1 MIIATAGHIDH
12 GKTLL
17 VKALTGVDT
26 DRLPEEKQRGVSIDL
41 GFAYDNLAEGT
52 RVGFIDVPGHE
63 RFVRNML
70 AGVTGIDF
78 ALLVVAADDGP
89 MPQTEEHLAIL
100 DLLGVQ
106 AGAVALTKIDRVPP
120 ERVAEVRRQIDAM
133 LSETALAGIPVFPV
147 SALTQ
152 EGVPALRQHL
162 AEAAAALAERSRLG
176 QFRLAVDRCFTL
188 AGAGVV
194 VTGTV
199 FSGHV
204 AVGDRLTLSPQGLA
218 VRVRAIHAQN
228 QQAQGGAAGE
238 RCAVNI
244 TGSGLSKELVH
255 RGDWLVAPAAHAPTR
270 LVDAR
275 IRLLASE
282 ERPLMHWSSVHVHL
296 GAADVTGRV
305 AVLEGPS
312 IAPGR
317 TGLVQLVLDRPI
329 GAVRGDRLIL
339 RDQSAQRTI
348 GGGAVIDPFPPR
360 QGRRTPQ
367 RLAMLQALERETDA
381 DRLAAVLDL
390 SPAGVSLNRLALA
403 WNLDNAQ
410 AERLARGADMVR
422 VGKPDDPTGI
432 APAHWQAARK
442 GVLDGLR
449 RWHDARPDQ
458 PGPGEERLRR
468 LLPQRISAD
477 VMAAVV
483 LDLLRDKKVVR
494 DGAGVSLT
502 GHRPALLAADAA
514 LWERVEALLAVD
526 GMRPPRIR
534 EIAEELDVD
543 LRTLEQFFA
552 RVTRMR
558 LVHRVADNRYYLTE
572 TLRRLAHVAETVA
585 RKAPDGM
592 FDARAFRDASGIG
605 RNVAIQVLEFFDDLG
620 LTRREG
626 DARRLHRPAAEVF
639 DRVERVG

>member
-41 GFAYDNLAEGT
+41 GFAYDNLADGT

-100 DLLGVQ
+100 DLLGVK
-106 AGAVALTKIDRVPP
+106 AGAVALTKIDRVPA
-120 ERVAEVRRQIDAM
+120 ERVDEVRRQTEGLVSA
-133 LSETALAGIPVFPV
+133 TGLAGIPVFPV
-147 SALTQ
+147 SAMTR
-152 EGVPALRQHL
+152 EGVPTLREHL
-162 AEAAAALAERSRLG
+162 AEVAAALAERSRAG
-176 QFRLAVDRCFTL
+176 QFRLAIDRCFTL
-188 AGAGVV
+188 TGAGIV

-199 FSGHV
+199 FSGSV
-204 AVGDRLTLSPQGLA
+204 AVGDRLTLSPQGLP

-228 QQAQGGAAGE
+228 QQAQAGAAGE

-255 RGDWLVAPAAHAPTR
+255 RGDWLVAPAVHAPTR
-270 LVDAR
+270 LIDAR
-275 IRLLASE
+275 VRLLASE
-282 ERPLMHWSSVHVHL
+282 GRPLRHWSPVHVHL
-296 GAADVTGRV
+296 GASDITGRV
-305 AVLEGPS
+305 AVLEEAA
-312 IAPGR
+312 IAPGAA
-317 TGLVQLVLDRPI
+317 GLVQLVLDRPVNT
-329 GAVRGDRLIL
+329 VRGDRLIL

-348 GGGAVIDPFPPR
+348 GGGAVIDPFSPR
-360 QGRRTPQ
+360 KGRRTQ
-367 RLAMLQALERETDA
+367 KRLAMLRALEREPAA
-381 DRLAAVLDL
+381 DRLASVLDL
-390 SPAGVSLNRLALA
+390 SAAGVPLSRLALA

-410 AERLARGADMVR
+410 AEALWRGADMVR

-432 APAHWQAARK
+432 APGYWQATRDA
-442 GVLDGLR
+442 VLAALG
-449 RWHDARPDQ
+449 RWHDLRPDQ
-458 PGPGEERLRR
+458 PGPAEERLRR
-468 LLPQRISAD
+468 TLPERVTPD
-477 VMAAVV
+477 VMSAVV
-483 LDLLRDKKVVR
+483 LDLLREKKVVR

-514 LWERVEALLAVD
+514 LWERVSALLDVD
-526 GMRPPRIR
+526 DMRPPRIR

-558 LVHRVADNRYYLTE
+558 MVHRVADNRYYLTE

-585 RKAPDGM
+585 RKSPDGM

-605 RNVAIQVLEFFDDLG
+605 RNVAIQVLEFFDGLG

-626 DARRLHRPAAEVF
+626 DARRIHRPAAEVF
-639 DRVERVG
+639 ALVEKVE

>member
-41 GFAYDNLAEGT
+41 GFAYDNLSEGT

-89 MPQTEEHLAIL
+89 MPQTQEHLAIL
-100 DLLGVQ
+100 DLLAVKT
-106 AGAVALTKIDRVPP
+106 GAVALTKTDRVPP
-120 ERVAEVRRQIDAM
+120 ERVAEVSRQIDA
-133 LSETALAGIPVFPV
+133 LVSETGLAGMPVFPV
-147 SALTQ
+147 SAVTQ
-152 EGVPALRQHL
+152 EGVPALREHL
-162 AEAAAALAERSRLG
+162 AQAAATLAARTRAG
-176 QFRLAVDRCFTL
+176 QFRLAIDRCFTL
-188 AGAGVV
+188 TGAGVV

-199 FSGHV
+199 FSGAV
-204 AVGDRLTLSPQGLA
+204 AVGDRLTLSPQGLP

-228 QQAQGGAAGE
+228 QQAQAGAAGE
-238 RCAVNI
+238 RCAINI

-270 LVDAR
+270 LIDAR
-275 IRLLASE
+275 VRLLASE
-282 ERPLMHWSSVHVHL
+282 DRPLRHWSPVHVHL
-296 GAADVTGRV
+296 GASDVTGRV
-305 AVLEGPS
+305 AVLEEAL
-312 IAPGR
+312 IAPGAA
-317 TGLVQLVLDRPI
+317 GLVQLVLDRPI

-348 GGGAVIDPFPPR
+348 GGGAVIDPFSPR
-360 QGRRTPQ
+360 QGRRTQ
-367 RLAMLQALERETDA
+367 KRLAMLHALEREPA
-381 DRLAAVLDL
+381 EDRLAAVLDL
-390 SPAGVSLNRLALA
+390 SPAGIPLNRLALA

-410 AERLARGADMVR
+410 TEALWRGAPMVR

-432 APAHWQAARK
+432 SPGYWQATGEA
-442 GVLDGLR
+442 VLEALR
-449 RWHDARPDQ
+449 RWHDLRPDQ

-468 LLPQRISAD
+468 MLPQRVSPD
-477 VMAAVV
+477 VMSAVI
-483 LDLLRDKKVVR
+483 LDLLREKKVVR
-494 DGAGVSLT
+494 DGGGVSLT
-502 GHRPALLAADAA
+502 GHRPALVAADAA
-514 LWERVEALLAVD
+514 LWERVAALLDVD
-526 GMRPPRIR
+526 DMRPPRIR

-543 LRTLEQFFA
+543 LRVLEQFFA

-558 LVHRVADNRYYLTE
+558 MVHRVADNRYYLTE
-572 TLRRLAHVAETVA
+572 TLRRLAHVAELVA
-585 RKAPDGM
+585 RKSPDGL

-605 RNVAIQVLEFFDDLG
+605 RNVAIQVLEFFDGLG
-620 LTRREG
+620 LTKREG
-626 DARRLHRPAAEVF
+626 DARRIHRPAAQVF
-639 DRVERVG
+639 DLVEKVE

>member
-41 GFAYDNLAEGT
+41 GFAYDNFAEGT

-89 MPQTEEHLAIL
+89 MPQTLEHLAIL
-100 DLLGVQ
+100 DLLGVK
-106 AGAVALTKIDRVPP
+106 AGAVALTKIDRVPA
-120 ERVAEVRRQIDAM
+120 ERTAEARRQVDALVAE
-133 LSETALAGIPVFPV
+133 TGLAGIPVFPV
-147 SALTQ
+147 SAMTG
-152 EGVPALRQHL
+152 EGVPGLRQHL
-162 AEAAAALAERSRLG
+162 AEAATALAARSRAG

-188 AGAGVV
+188 TGAGVV

-199 FSGHV
+199 FSGGI
-204 AVGDRLTLSPQGLA
+204 AVGDRLILSPRGLA

-228 QQAQGGAAGE
+228 QQAQTGSSGE

-255 RGDWLVAPAAHAPTR
+255 RGDWLLAPAAHAPTR

-275 IRLLASE
+275 IRLLPSE
-282 ERPLMHWSSVHVHL
+282 ERPLAHWSPVHLHL

-305 AVLEGPS
+305 AVLEAQS
-312 IAPGR
+312 IDPGGS
-317 TGLVQLVLDRPI
+317 GLIQLVLDRPL
-329 GAVRGDRLIL
+329 GALRGDRLIL

-360 QGRRTPQ
+360 QGRRTQ
-367 RLAMLQALERETDA
+367 HRLAMLRALEKEPA
-381 DRLAAVLDL
+381 ASRLSAVLEE
-390 SPAGVSLNRLALA
+390 SPAGVQLNRLALA

-410 AERLARGADMVR
+410 SEALWRGADMVR
-422 VGKPDDPTGI
+422 LGKPDDPIGM
-432 APAHWQAARK
+432 ANRHWQAVRDA
-442 GVLDGLR
+442 VLEALR
-449 RWHDARPDQ
+449 RWHDAHADQ
-458 PGPGEERLRR
+458 PGPGEDRLRR
-468 LLPQRISAD
+468 MLPQRVAPEVLSAL
-477 VMAAVV
+477 V
-483 LDLLRDKKVVR
+483 LDLLREGKVAR
-494 DGAGVSLT
+494 EGSGVSLA

-514 LWERVEALLAVD
+514 LWDRVATLLDVD
-526 GMRPPRIR
+526 DMRPPRVR
-534 EIAEELDVD
+534 EIAEELDLD
-543 LRTLEQFFA
+543 LRALEQLFA

-558 LVHRVADNRYYLTE
+558 MVHRVADNRYYLTE
-572 TLRRLAHVAETVA
+572 TLRQLGRVAESVA
-585 RKAPDGM
+585 GKSPDGM

-605 RNVAIQVLEFFDDLG
+605 RNVAIQVLEFFDGLG

-626 DARRLHRPAAEVF
+626 DARRIHRPAAEVF
-639 DRVERVG
+639 E

>member
-41 GFAYDNLAEGT
+41 GFAYDNFAEGT

-89 MPQTEEHLAIL
+89 MPQTLEHLAIL
-100 DLLGVQ
+100 DLLGVK
-106 AGAVALTKIDRVPP
+106 AGAVALTKIDRVPA
-120 ERVAEVRRQIDAM
+120 ERTAEARRQVDVLVAE
-133 LSETALAGIPVFPV
+133 TGLAGIPVFPV
-147 SALTQ
+147 SAMTG
-152 EGVPALRQHL
+152 EGVPGLRQHL
-162 AEAAAALAERSRLG
+162 AEAATALAARSRAG

-199 FSGHV
+199 FSGV
-204 AVGDRLTLSPQGLA
+204 VSVGDRLTLSPHGLT

-228 QQAQGGAAGE
+228 QQAQAGSSGE

-255 RGDWLVAPAAHAPTR
+255 RGDWLLAPAAHAPTR

-275 IRLLASE
+275 IRLLPSE
-282 ERPLMHWSSVHVHL
+282 ERPLAHWSPVHLHL

-305 AVLEGPS
+305 AVLEAQS
-312 IAPGR
+312 IDPGGS
-317 TGLVQLVLDRPI
+317 GLVQLVLDRPL
-329 GAVRGDRLIL
+329 GALRGDRLIL

-348 GGGAVIDPFPPR
+348 GGGAVVDPFPPR
-360 QGRRTPQ
+360 QGRRTQ
-367 RLAMLQALERETDA
+367 HRLAMLRALEKEPA
-381 DRLAAVLDL
+381 ASRLAAVLGE
-390 SPAGVSLNRLALA
+390 SPAGVQLGRLALA

-410 AERLARGADMVR
+410 SEALWRGADMVR
-422 VGKPDDPTGI
+422 LGRPDDPIGM
-432 APAHWQAARK
+432 ANEHWQAARQA
-442 GVLDGLR
+442 VLESLR
-449 RWHDARPDQ
+449 RWHDAHADQ
-458 PGPGEERLRR
+458 PGPGEDRLRR
-468 LLPQRISAD
+468 MLPQRVAPEVLSAL
-477 VMAAVV
+477 V
-483 LDLLRDKKVVR
+483 LDLLREGKVAR
-494 DGAGVSLT
+494 EGSGVSLA

-514 LWERVEALLAVD
+514 LWDRVSTLLDVD
-526 GMRPPRIR
+526 DMRPPRVR
-534 EIAEELDVD
+534 EIAAELDVD
-543 LRTLEQFFA
+543 LRTLEQLFA

-558 LVHRVADNRYYLTE
+558 MVHRVADNRYYLTE
-572 TLRRLAHVAETVA
+572 TLRQLGQVAESVA
-585 RKAPDGM
+585 GKAPDGM

-605 RNVAIQVLEFFDDLG
+605 RNVAIQVLEFFDGLG

-626 DARRLHRPAAEVF
+626 DARRIHRPTAEVF
-639 DRVERVG
+639 E

>member
-41 GFAYDNLAEGT
+41 GFAYDNFAEGT

-89 MPQTEEHLAIL
+89 MPQTLEHLAIL
-100 DLLGVQ
+100 DLLGVKS
-106 AGAVALTKIDRVPP
+106 GAVALTKIDRVPP
-120 ERVAEVRRQIDAM
+120 ERAAEARRQVDVLVAE
-133 LSETALAGIPVFPV
+133 TGLAGIPVFPV
-147 SALTQ
+147 SAITG
-152 EGVPALRQHL
+152 EGVPGLRHHL
-162 AEAAAALAERSRLG
+162 AEAAEALAERSRAG

-199 FSGHV
+199 FSGGV
-204 AVGDRLTLSPQGLA
+204 SVGDRLTLSPQGTA

-228 QQAQGGAAGE
+228 QQAQTGFSGE

-255 RGDWLVAPAAHAPTR
+255 RGDWLLAPAAHAPTR

-275 IRLLASE
+275 IRLLPSE
-282 ERPLMHWSSVHVHL
+282 ERPLAHWSPVHLHL

-305 AVLEGPS
+305 AVLEAQS
-312 IAPGR
+312 IDPGES
-317 TGLVQLVLDRPI
+317 GLVQLVLDRPL
-329 GAVRGDRLIL
+329 GALRGDRLIL

-348 GGGAVIDPFPPR
+348 GGGAVIDPFSPR
-360 QGRRTPQ
+360 QGRRTQQ
-367 RLAMLQALERETDA
+367 RLAMLRALEKEPAASRV
-381 DRLAAVLDL
+381 AAVVEE
-390 SPAGVSLNRLALA
+390 SPAGVQLNRLALA

-410 AERLARGADMVR
+410 SEALWRGADMVR
-422 VGKPDDPTGI
+422 LGRPDDPIGM
-432 APAHWQAARK
+432 ANRHWRAARDA
-442 GVLDGLR
+442 VLESLR
-449 RWHDARPDQ
+449 RWHDAHADQ
-458 PGPGEERLRR
+458 PGPGEDRLRR
-468 LLPQRISAD
+468 MLPQRVSPEVLSAL
-477 VMAAVV
+477 V
-483 LDLLRDKKVVR
+483 LDLLREGKVAR
-494 DGAGVSLT
+494 EGSGISLA

-514 LWERVEALLAVD
+514 LWDRVATLLDVSD
-526 GMRPPRIR
+526 MRPPRVR

-543 LRTLEQFFA
+543 LRTLEQLFA

-558 LVHRVADNRYYLTE
+558 MVHRVADNRYYLTE
-572 TLRRLAHVAETVA
+572 TLRQLGQVAESIA
-585 RKAPDGM
+585 GKSPDGM

-605 RNVAIQVLEFFDDLG
+605 RNVAIQVLEFFDGLG

-626 DARRLHRPAAEVF
+626 DARRIHRPAAEVF
-639 DRVERVG
+639 E

>member
-41 GFAYDNLAEGT
+41 GFAYDNLADGT

-100 DLLGVQ
+100 DLLGVK
-106 AGAVALTKIDRVPP
+106 AGAVALTKIDRVPA
-120 ERVAEVRRQIDAM
+120 ERVDEVRRQTEGLVSA
-133 LSETALAGIPVFPV
+133 TGLAGIPVFPV
-147 SALTQ
+147 SAMTR
-152 EGVPALRQHL
+152 EGVPTLREHL
-162 AEAAAALAERSRLG
+162 AEVAAALAERSRAG
-176 QFRLAVDRCFTL
+176 QFRLAIDRCFTL
-188 AGAGVV
+188 TGAGIV

-199 FSGHV
+199 FSGSV
-204 AVGDRLTLSPQGLA
+204 AVGDRLTLSPQGLP

-228 QQAQGGAAGE
+228 QQAQAGAAGE

-255 RGDWLVAPAAHAPTR
+255 RGDWLVAPAVHAPTR
-270 LVDAR
+270 LIDAR
-275 IRLLASE
+275 VRLLASE
-282 ERPLMHWSSVHVHL
+282 GRPLRHWSPVHVHL
-296 GAADVTGRV
+296 GASDITGRV
-305 AVLEGPS
+305 AVLEEAA
-312 IAPGR
+312 IAPGAA
-317 TGLVQLVLDRPI
+317 GLVQLVLDRPVNT
-329 GAVRGDRLIL
+329 VRGDRLIL

-348 GGGAVIDPFPPR
+348 GGGAVIDPFSPR
-360 QGRRTPQ
+360 KGRRTQ
-367 RLAMLQALERETDA
+367 KRLAMLRALEREPAA
-381 DRLAAVLDL
+381 DRLASVLDL
-390 SPAGVSLNRLALA
+390 SAAGVPLSRLALA

-410 AERLARGADMVR
+410 AEALWRGADMVR

-432 APAHWQAARK
+432 APGYWQATRDA
-442 GVLDGLR
+442 VLAALG
-449 RWHDARPDQ
+449 RWHDLRPDQ
-458 PGPGEERLRR
+458 PGPAEERLRR
-468 LLPQRISAD
+468 TLPERVTPD
-477 VMAAVV
+477 VMSAVV
-483 LDLLRDKKVVR
+483 LDLLREKKVVR

-514 LWERVEALLAVD
+514 LWERVSALLDVD
-526 GMRPPRIR
+526 DMRPPRIR

-558 LVHRVADNRYYLTE
+558 MVHRVADNRYYLTE

-585 RKAPDGM
+585 RKSPDGM

-605 RNVAIQVLEFFDDLG
+605 RNVAIQVLEFFDGLG

-626 DARRLHRPAAEVF
+626 DARRIHRSAAEVF
-639 DRVERVG
+639 ALVEKVE